1 MTNNSIYEIIKK
13 LKSNIKNTDQNKSSH
28 WHKHTRNIEEYLD
41 ITKNYGFGSYEKKT
55 YKEFFYIIL
64 RRLVF
69 GNKVFKTKLYKQC
82 KIIFDKDK
90 RVIDADIIR
99 HIFSY
104 NIIKNYVNPKSICII
119 GDGKLNAV
127 LCSHL
132 MFPDAKIYSINLSEV
147 LLHDL
152 LILDKLNLKIKSKIS
167 LVENVET
174 EEDENLLN
182 IVPSNF
188 KKFLMDKKI
197 DLFINV
203 ASFQEMTKVEI
214 SNYFEII
221 KSNKSLLYCC
231 NREYKKLVGGEEIYF
246 DEYPFSNSKI
256 LFKEDCQFYK
266 KYYSLRYP
274 FIKKFPGNIK
284 HCLVKFS

>member
-13 LKSNIKNTDQNKSSH
+13 LKSNIKNTEQNKSSH

-82 KIIFDKDK
+82 KTIFDKDK

-147 LLHDL
+147 LIHDL

-174 EEDENLLN
+174 EEDENSLN

-188 KKFLMDKKI
+188 KKYLMNKKI

-214 SNYFEII
+214 NNYFEII

-256 LFKEDCQFYK
+256 LFEEDCQFYK
-266 KYYSLRYP
+266 KYYSPRYP